1 MKNAKVI
8 IVHHLIP
15 CLRDGSISRRQMA
28 TEIPYMIHKK
38 KLRFLTWC
46 IVLQQLCPFLLPYI
60 VRSYCKPTREHTVY
74 TRYIEWGGLHLPLS
88 RPLRLLHVQSPS
100 PFSTFSLKSAVLH
113 MTLLCTLTA
122 FTMNWRRYWITFSFF
137 LWIHCPF
144 SHHGFTL
151 HQGKLLFRFFTT
163 GDKENSGWLARC
175 SITVGTNRSPCNRE
189 NLPS

>member
-1 MKNAKVI
+1 MI
-8 IVHHLIP
+8 IVHHLTP
-15 CLRDGSISRRQMA
+15 CVKEVGALLVGKWQ
-28 TEIPYMIHKK
+28 
-38 KLRFLTWC
+38 LRFHTWF
-46 IVLQQLCPFLLPYI
+46 IVLQQLCPYLLL
-60 VRSYCKPTREHTVY
+60 VRSYWKPSTREHTVY

-100 PFSTFSLKSAVLH
+100 PFTTFSLKSAVLH